1 MADVIMPKMGDAMEE
16 GVIVQWLKKVGD
28 AVSPEDPIVEIET
41 DKSNVEI
48 TADSQGFI
56 QSFAYQAGDTVPVGK
71 TIAII
76 GAEAGAKATEAPA
89 APVAPESEKSAL
101 AESSKASPVPAAPS
115 EATAKTNGSG
125 SAPTPAASGPM
136 KPAAAPVAAVKTTA
150 SAVSAS
156 TAQKSPLPKFD
167 SFVGGLPVGLGGSA
181 SVLGDPVAIDGE
193 SSGAVSN
200 ERVKA
205 TPVARAMAQANNLDL
220 AALQGSGPDGAIGK
234 ADVEAALASGTAAP
248 APQAQTAPAATPA
261 PTTSAAPAAN
271 EGDEVQEYNAM
282 RRTIAKRLAESKST
296 IPHFYVTSEIDMENM
311 FALREQVNAG
321 AGDGQAKA
329 TVTDFLVKAV
339 AVALGENPVVNSFF
353 ADNKRTI
360 KKAVNI
366 GIAVSIDDGLIVPVI
381 RSCESKS
388 LRAIARDTRPLIE
401 KARTGKL
408 TPADYTGGTFT
419 ISNLGQYDVENFAA
433 IINPGEGAIL
443 AVSSI
448 RLVPAVVD
456 GQIVPRRR
464 MKVTLCADHR
474 VMDGVAGAL
483 FLQSL
488 KRGIENPLQMLA

>member
-28 AVSPEDPIVEIET
+28 AVSAEEPIVEIET

-48 TADSQGFI
+48 TADADGFV

-71 TIAII
+71 TIAVI
-76 GAEAGAKATEAPA
+76 GAEANVSAAPA
-89 APVAPESEKSAL
+89 PKTMPAPE
-101 AESSKASPVPAAPS
+101 PA
-115 EATAKTNGSG
+115 
-125 SAPTPAASGPM
+125 
-136 KPAAAPVAAVKTTA
+136 KPAPVAASAPAPTGKTNGTGPSKSADMPVSTPSQTPVSSPVA
-150 SAVSAS
+150 SAVAS
-156 TAQKSPLPKFD
+156 YQTVAASSPLPQFD

-181 SVLGDPVAIDGE
+181 SVIGDPVAFGKDANGTG
-193 SSGAVSN
+193 SASAN

-205 TPVARAMAQANNLDL
+205 TPLARAMALSNNVDL
-220 AALQGSGPDGAIGK
+220 AALQGSGPDGAISK
-234 ADVEAALASGTAAP
+234 SDVEAALAGGNPAAAPQTPASAAPVAQTP
-248 APQAQTAPAATPA
+248 APQTASAPAAVA
-261 PTTSAAPAAN
+261 
-271 EGDEVQEYNAM
+271 EGDEVQEYNGM

-321 AGDGQAKA
+321 AGENQAKA

-339 AVALGENPVVNSFF
+339 AVALSENPVVNSMF
-353 ADNKRTI
+353 ADNKRI
-360 KKAVNI
+360 VKKAINI
-366 GIAVSIDDGLIVPVI
+366 GVAVSVDDGLFVPVV
-381 RSCESKS
+381 RNCESKS
-388 LRAIARDTRPLIE
+388 LRAIARETRPLIE
-401 KARTGKL
+401 KTRAGKL
-408 TPADYTGGTFT
+408 TPTDFSGGTFT

-448 RLVPAVVD
+448 RTVPAVVN
-456 GQIVPRRR
+456 GEIVPRKR

-488 KRGIENPLQMLA
+488 KRAIEIPLQMLA